1 MQKKAILKLV
11 MLSAFVF
18 SCKIVDWT
26 SGDDV
31 YQKEKRSKCEII
43 NEEEYLKINEE
54 VNLEEENDDDILEEE
69 NKELDKKDNSPKKNE
84 TENENEDKTNKTNE
98 VLIPK
103 SKERA
108 WNILIYMPA
117 DNNLE
122 TSALEDINEMEFS
135 NLDTDVVSVFILLD
149 RSNAYNTSEKNW
161 SGTRLYRLETGKK
174 PSNKQMISE
183 EMNCVPLGLEVGK
196 DIELDMS
203 SDYVLSNCLSYLRK
217 KYPADRYGLVMWGHG
232 TGWRSELD
240 DDLTFSQLTKGF
252 AYDENSKTYMS
263 LVQLGT
269 ALKNAL
275 PEKKLDLLGFDTCF
289 GGEFE
294 VVYELKDYAD
304 YIIGSEGLVMS
315 SGWNYTNIFNEIENK
330 ELEQTC
336 DICECIVNQFSNE
349 YLNTG
354 GASIVAVKSEKIDDY
369 FKSFDDY
376 MYKTA
381 DLISRKKIR
390 DDLLGIIFT
399 NKNCDTQI
407 YTYGT
412 ENCDVYVDVYSLVNN
427 CYSYFENTYEEQL
440 YPYYEKFVE
449 EKEKCICY
457 SWSYDSDDNSGNLG
471 VFFSTLTSG
480 NLLSTLLP
488 LSYTKGKTMEQIQFV
503 KNSDGYVP
511 TLEGN
516 SSFLDKLFYTNFN

>member
-1 MQKKAILKLV
+1 MQKKAILKLL

-18 SCKIVDWT
+18 SCKITDWS

-43 NEEEYLKINEE
+43 NEEENLNTNEE
-54 VNLEEENDDDILEEE
+54 FIPEDENDDDILEDES
-69 NKELDKKDNSPKKNE
+69 KELDRKENNTKKIEYENDDKKNSS
-84 TENENEDKTNKTNE
+84 NE
-98 VLIPK
+98 VLVPE
-103 SKERA
+103 SKERI

-122 TSALEDINEMEFS
+122 NSALEDINEMEIS
-135 NLDTDVVSVFILLD
+135 TLDTDVVSVFILLD
-149 RSNAYNTSEKNW
+149 RSNAYDTSEKNW
-161 SGTRLYRLETGKK
+161 SGTRLYRLVTGKK
-174 PSNKQMISE
+174 TGNKQMISE
-183 EMNCVPLGLEVGK
+183 EMNCLPLGLEVGK
-196 DIELDMS
+196 EIELDMS

-217 KYPADRYGLVMWGHG
+217 KYPAERYGLIMWGHG
-232 TGWRSELD
+232 TGWRSELND
-240 DDLTFSQLTKGF
+240 DITFPQLTKGF

-269 ALKNAL
+269 ALKNSL
-275 PEKKLDLLGFDTCF
+275 PEKKLNFLGFDTCF
-289 GGEFE
+289 GGEIE
-294 VVYELKDYAD
+294 VAYELKDYAD

-315 SGWNYTNIFNEIENK
+315 SGWNYTNIFNDIKNN
-330 ELEQTC
+330 ELEQAS

-349 YLNTG
+349 YINTG
-354 GASIVAVKSEKIDDY
+354 GASIVAVKSEYIDSY
-369 FKSFDDY
+369 FKAFDDY
-376 MYKTA
+376 MYETA
-381 DLISRKKIR
+381 KLISRKKIR

-412 ENCDVYVDVYSLVNN
+412 ENCDVYVDMFSLVNN
-427 CYSYFENTYEEQL
+427 CFSYFENTYEEQL
-440 YPYYEKFVE
+440 NPYYERFLE
-449 EKEKCICY
+449 EKENCIRS
-457 SWSYDSDDNSGNLG
+457 SWSYDSDDSSGNLG

-488 LSYTKGKTMEQIQFV
+488 LTYSKGKTMEQIQFV
-503 KNSDGYVP
+503 KNSNGYVP
-511 TLEGN
+511 TDVGN